1 MSWLRAE
8 PTSIATLRAVAALL
22 RAIRE
27 AASST
32 PTTTTTT
39 KPSPHLSAEASLSVL
54 TLLEPNLASPCH
66 LLRLSTVRVLARYD
80 PLPFSSDSAALPTIE
95 RQQRQHQEI
104 ACDFL
109 EVAEAL
115 ETLPIS
121 LAAERDIMWRLGQLE
136 VMGRGGRLPRPYVS
150 LMATHALGLLRVKF
164 SGVWP
169 RATAIISTLCQ
180 RPQQRQLA
188 WEPVY
193 TALRKVMPP
202 PATRHIHQQSSSASG
217 QTPVTPHIERE
228 QADGGRGGEM
238 TTAAAAAV
246 ATKAVIEGQSGLR
259 KFVPPPQPWVS
270 RLLPHAAV
278 LDAGPTEE
286 VDLPVALQGVFLD
299 DSVKAGLEPESGEVP
314 LWASTDDDAA
324 FTQVRCA
331 CKCHQ

>member
-1 MSWLRAE
+1 MSWLRAK
-8 PTSIATLRAVAALL
+8 PTSIATLRAVATLL

-32 PTTTTTT
+32 TTSTTTT
-39 KPSPHLSAEASLSVL
+39 KRSPHLSAEASLSVL
-54 TLLEPNLASPCH
+54 TLLEPNLASPCR

-80 PLPFSSDSAALPTIE
+80 PLPFISDDSALPAVE
-95 RQQRQHQEI
+95 RQQQQHQEE
-104 ACDFL
+104 ACGFF
-109 EVAEAL
+109 EIAEAL

-121 LAAERDIMWRLGQLE
+121 LAAERDMMWRLGQLE
-136 VMGRGGRLPRPYVS
+136 VMGRSGRLPRPYVS

-169 RATAIISTLCQ
+169 RATAILSALCQ
-180 RPQQRQLA
+180 RPQQRELA

-202 PATRHIHQQSSSASG
+202 PATRHTYQQSSSASG
-217 QTPVTPHIERE
+217 RTPVMPHSERK
-228 QADGGRGGEM
+228 QADGGSEGEM
-238 TTAAAAAV
+238 TA
-246 ATKAVIEGQSGLR
+246 KGQSGLR
-259 KFVPPPQPWVS
+259 KVVRPPQPWVS

-286 VDLPVALQGVFLD
+286 VELPVALQGVFLD
-299 DSVKAGLEPESGEVP
+299 QSVKDGLEPESGEVP

-324 FTQVRCA
+324 FTQVRYA
-331 CKCHQ
+331 S